1 MQQVIVYSFW
11 RNPMIHESAAA
22 TISLHRTKV
31 GAWRAK
37 NRFMND
43 LVMQERDFAIQHG
56 GRWMMRH
63 KPLDM
68 QAFGIEEIEVQE

>member
-1 MQQVIVYSFW
+1 MIVYGFW

-22 TISLHRTKV
+22 TVSLHRTRV

-37 NRFMND
+37 HRFMFD
-43 LVMQERDFAIQHG
+43 LTMQERDFAIRYG
-56 GRWMMRH
+56 GRWMMRS

-68 QAFGIEEIEVQE
+68 QSFGIEEIEVQE

>member
-1 MQQVIVYSFW
+1 MIVWAFW

-22 TISLHRTKV
+22 TISLHRTKA

-37 NRFMND
+37 SRFMNE
-43 LVMQERDFAIQHG
+43 LAMEERDFALQHG
-56 GRWMMRH
+56 GRWMMRS

-68 QAFGIEEIEVQE
+68 QAFGIEEMEVKE